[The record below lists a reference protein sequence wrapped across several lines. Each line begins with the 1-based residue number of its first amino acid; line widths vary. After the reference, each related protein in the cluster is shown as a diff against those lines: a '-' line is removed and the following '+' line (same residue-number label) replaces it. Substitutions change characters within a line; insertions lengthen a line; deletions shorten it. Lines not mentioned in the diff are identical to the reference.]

1 MNSPISITLN
11 TAPYVTIERYAE
23 LSGLPAETIRKH
35 IKNGLIPVKKKPV
48 SNSNKA
54 SRTRTLINM
63 IDITAGAASESK
75 TRINLIL
82 GS

>member
-23 LSGLPAETIRKH
+23 LTGLPVETIRKH

-48 SNSNKA
+48 SEKA
-54 SRTRTLINM
+54 SRTRALINM
-63 IDITAGAASESK
+63 VDISASAVSESK
-75 TRINLIL
+75 TKVNLIL
-82 GS
+82 GG

>member
-23 LSGLPAETIRKH
+23 LTGLPVETVRKH

-48 SNSNKA
+48 SEKA

-63 IDITAGAASESK
+63 IDISAGAVSESK
-75 TRINLIL
+75 TKVNLIF
-82 GS
+82 GG

>member
-1 MNSPISITLN
+1 MNNPISITLN

-48 SNSNKA
+48 SEKV
-54 SRTRTLINM
+54 SRTRTMINM
-63 IDITAGAASESK
+63 IDISAGAASESK